1 LIFWLFENSQK
12 VWISLLI
19 GSSLTC
25 FTRICSEQ
33 SPPILD
39 NQNEGTFEMGVRKCK
54 RKILISSDEA
64 VIYCGDAAAHG
75 LCTNRYEVAAI
86 G

>member
-1 LIFWLFENSQK
+1 
-12 VWISLLI
+12 
-19 GSSLTC
+19 
-25 FTRICSEQ
+25 
-33 SPPILD
+33 
-39 NQNEGTFEMGVRKCK
+39 MGVRKCK